1 MSNKQ
6 KKNLPE
12 LRFPGFEGE
21 WEEKKLGEFCEFNN
35 GINAKKEQY
44 GMGRKF
50 INVLDILNNNFITYE
65 SIIGKVSVPENV
77 EKNNKVEFGDLVFL
91 RSSETREDVGLCN
104 VYLDKNYALYG
115 GFIIR
120 GKKVSD
126 YNPIFLKEALNI
138 PKKRYEIGSAAGG
151 STRFNVSQDIL
162 RKINVKFPSIKE
174 QQKIGDLFSKLD
186 RQIELEEQKLELL
199 KQQKKGYMQKIF
211 SQELRF
217 KDENGNDYPDWEN
230 VMLQKVLKDKTEGI
244 KRGPFGGALKKDIFV
259 ESGYAV
265 YEQRNAI
272 YDISNFRY
280 YIDEN
285 KYNEMLSFS
294 VQPND
299 IIMSCSGTIGRLS
312 LIPQNF
318 TKGIINQALIRFRT
332 NHKIRSEFFLIFMRS
347 NQMQRKILEANP
359 GSAIT
364 NLVPVKELKL
374 IPFPLPVKFE
384 QDKISQF
391 ILIINRRIEQSEK
404 KIESLK
410 NRKQGFLQKLFI

>member
-1 MSNKQ
+1 MSNTQ
-6 KKNLPE
+6 KKNVPE

-44 GMGRKF
+44 GIGRKF

-138 PKKRYEIGSAAGG
+138 PKKRYEIGAAAGG

-162 RKINVKFPSIKE
+162 RKINVKFPPIKE

-217 KDENGNDYPDWEN
+217 KDENGNDYPDWEEKK
-230 VMLQKVLKDKTEGI
+230 MGAITTM
-244 KRGPFGGALKKDIFV
+244 FSGGTPQ
-259 ESGYAV
+259 ST
-265 YEQRNAI
+265 NT
-272 YDISNFRY
+272 RY
-280 YIDEN
+280 YKGDIPFIRSGEIS
-285 KYNEMLSFS
+285 KTYTELKINEEALNNSS
-294 VQPND
+294 AKLVEVGD
-299 IIMSCSGTIGRLS
+299 LLYALYGATSGEVAISKINGA
-312 LIPQNF
+312 
-318 TKGIINQALIRFRT
+318 INQVVLCIRT
-332 NHKIRSEFFLIFMRS
+332 NESVEFLLNYLFFSKNKILNTFIQGGQGNLSANIIKNLIIETPTIIE
-347 NQMQRKILEANP
+347 QRKIADFFGIIDNLIEIQERKLEF
-359 GSAIT
+359 
-364 NLVPVKELKL
+364 LK
-374 IPFPLPVKFE
+374 
-384 QDKISQF
+384 Q
-391 ILIINRRIEQSEK
+391 
-404 KIESLK
+404 
-410 NRKQGFLQKLFI
+410 RKQSLLQKMFV

>member
-1 MSNKQ
+1 
-6 KKNLPE
+6 
-12 LRFPGFEGE
+12 E

-65 SIIGKVSVPENV
+65 NIIGKVSVPENV

-162 RKINVKFPSIKE
+162 RKINVKFPPIKE

-217 KDENGNDYPDWEN
+217 KDENGNDYPEWEN
-230 VMLQKVLKDKTEGI
+230 KI
-244 KRGPFGGALKKDIFV
+244 IKDIFIF
-259 ESGYAV
+259 ENNRRKPITSSLREKGLYP
-265 YEQRNAI
+265 
-272 YDISNFRY
+272 Y
-280 YIDEN
+280 Y
-285 KYNEMLSFS
+285 
-294 VQPND
+294 
-299 IIMSCSGTIGRLS
+299 GAT
-312 LIPQNF
+312 
-318 TKGIINQALIRFRT
+318 GIIDYVKDYLFNNEERLLIGEDGAKWGQFET
-332 NHKIRSEFFLIFMRS
+332 SSFIANGQYWVNNHAHVVKSNDHNLFFMNYYLNF
-347 NQMQRKILEANP
+347 
-359 GSAIT
+359 
-364 NLVPVKELKL
+364 KELRAFVTGNAPAKL
-374 IPFPLPVKFE
+374 THANLCNINLKIPCLTE
-384 QDKISQF
+384 QDKVSALLKSIDNKMNNQM
-391 ILIINRRIEQSEK
+391 NRTELLKERK
-404 KIESLK
+404 KGL
-410 NRKQGFLQKLFI
+410 LQKMFI

>member
-1 MSNKQ
+1 
-6 KKNLPE
+6 E
-12 LRFPGFEGE
+12 LRFPGFEDE

-65 SIIGKVSVPENV
+65 NIIGKVSVPENV

-162 RKINVKFPSIKE
+162 RKINVKFPPIKE

-217 KDENGNDYPDWEN
+217 KDENGNDYPEWEN
-230 VMLQKVLKDKTEGI
+230 KI
-244 KRGPFGGALKKDIFV
+244 IKDIFIF
-259 ESGYAV
+259 ENNRRKPITSSLREKGLYP
-265 YEQRNAI
+265 
-272 YDISNFRY
+272 Y
-280 YIDEN
+280 Y
-285 KYNEMLSFS
+285 
-294 VQPND
+294 
-299 IIMSCSGTIGRLS
+299 GAT
-312 LIPQNF
+312 
-318 TKGIINQALIRFRT
+318 GIIDYVKDYLFNNEERLLIGEDGAKWGQFET
-332 NHKIRSEFFLIFMRS
+332 SSFIANGQYWVNNHAHVVKSNDHNLFFMNYYLNF
-347 NQMQRKILEANP
+347 
-359 GSAIT
+359 
-364 NLVPVKELKL
+364 KELRAFVTGNAPAKL
-374 IPFPLPVKFE
+374 THANLCNINLKIPCLTE
-384 QDKISQF
+384 QDKVSALLKSIDNKMNNQM
-391 ILIINRRIEQSEK
+391 NRTELLKERK
-404 KIESLK
+404 KGL
-410 NRKQGFLQKLFI
+410 LQKMFI

>member
-1 MSNKQ
+1 MSNTQ
-6 KKNLPE
+6 KKNVPE

-65 SIIGKVSVPENV
+65 NIIGKVSVPENV

-162 RKINVKFPSIKE
+162 RKINVKFPPIEE
-174 QQKIGDLFSKLD
+174 QQKIGKFLSKLD

-199 KQQKKGYMQKIF
+199 QQQKKGYMQKIF

-217 KDENGNDYPDWEN
+217 KDENGEDHPDWEEKKLGDITEQSMYGIGASATRFDSKN
-230 VMLQKVLKDKTEGI
+230 IYIRITDIDEKSRKLNYQNLTTPDELNNKYKLKRNDILFART
-244 KRGPFGGALKKDIFV
+244 GASTGKSYIHKEEKDI
-259 ESGYAV
+259 Y
-265 YEQRNAI
+265 N
-272 YDISNFRY
+272 Y
-280 YIDEN
+280 Y
-285 KYNEMLSFS
+285 FA
-294 VQPND
+294 
-299 IIMSCSGTIGRLS
+299 G
-312 LIPQNF
+312 
-318 TKGIINQALIRFRT
+318 
-332 NHKIRSEFFLIFMRS
+332 FLI
-347 NQMQRKILEANP
+347 
-359 GSAIT
+359 
-364 NLVPVKELKL
+364 
-374 IPFPLPVKFE
+374 KFE
-384 QDKISQF
+384 INEQNSPLFIYQFTLTSKFNNWVKVMSVRSGQPGINSEEYAKLPLVLPDKLEQQKIAEFLDRFDRQ
-391 ILIINRRIEQSEK
+391 IELEK
-404 KIESLK
+404 QKIEI
-410 NRKQGFLQKLFI
+410 LQQQKKGLLQSMFI

>member
-1 MSNKQ
+1 MRNTQ
-6 KKNLPE
+6 TKNVPE

-21 WEEKKLGEFCEFNN
+21 WEEKKLGDLTDRVIRKNKNLESKKPLTISGQLGLIDQTEYFSKSVSSKNLENYTLIKNGEFAYNKSYSN
-35 GINAKKEQY
+35 GYPLGAIKRLTRY
-44 GMGRKF
+44 DSG
-50 INVLDILNNNFITYE
+50 VLSSLYICFSIKSEMSKDFMEAYFDSTHWYREVSGIAVEGARNHGLLN
-65 SIIGKVSVPENV
+65 VSVND
-77 EKNNKVEFGDLVFL
+77 FF
-91 RSSETREDVGLCN
+91 T
-104 VYLDKNYALYG
+104 
-115 GFIIR
+115 
-120 GKKVSD
+120 
-126 YNPIFLKEALNI
+126 
-138 PKKRYEIGSAAGG
+138 
-151 STRFNVSQDIL
+151 IL
-162 RKINVKFPSIKE
+162 IKYPSLEE
-174 QQKIGDLFSKLD
+174 QQKIGQFFSKLD

-199 KQQKKGYMQKIF
+199 QQQKKCYMQKIF

-217 KDENGNDYPDWEN
+217 KDENGNDYPEWEN

-280 YIDEN
+280 YINEN
-285 KYNEMLSFS
+285 KYKEMQSFS

-410 NRKQGFLQKLFI
+410 NRKQGFLQKLFVYI